1 MSSRSNSR
9 YCRLLLLSRSTNTLR
24 ICKAIAEASPLS
36 LHGLE
41 VFSTRAGGAR
51 DGCVVACATETF
63 FRNPEMLKTTNQ
75 TVQNLGVWSRN
86 LIKNARS
93 VYVSHCLF
101 MCSCIRHGWFSI
113 STCVVPCKPS
123 SYFHSFTTF

>member
-1 MSSRSNSR
+1 MSSRSDSR

-36 LHGLE
+36 PMDWRYSAPRLVEQGMDVWLPVQLRHSLE
-41 VFSTRAGGAR
+41 IQR
-51 DGCVVACATETF
+51 C
-63 FRNPEMLKTTNQ
+63 LKTTNQ
-75 TVQNLGVWSRN
+75 TVQNLGVWNRN
-86 LIKNARS
+86 VIKNAIS

-101 MCSCIRHGWFSI
+101 MCSYIRHGWFSI